1 MGFRYL
7 EVELGN
13 KELLGLIQKAFSSP
27 CLAPIGVVMDDIC
40 ALTQKFRFL
49 SFSFILKDCNKV
61 AQALVTEA
69 LSSSLDQMWL
79 EDHPDCITSIVQ
91 FDSIQ

>member
-1 MGFRYL
+1 MGFRRP

-27 CLAPIGVVMDDIC
+27 CLSPIGVVVDDIC
-40 ALTQKFRFL
+40 ALNQKFRFL
-49 SFSFILKDCNKV
+49 RFSFILKDCNKV

-69 LSSSLDQMWL
+69 LFSSLDQVWL
-79 EDHPDCITSIVQ
+79 EDHPDCITSGVYN
-91 FDSIQ
+91 